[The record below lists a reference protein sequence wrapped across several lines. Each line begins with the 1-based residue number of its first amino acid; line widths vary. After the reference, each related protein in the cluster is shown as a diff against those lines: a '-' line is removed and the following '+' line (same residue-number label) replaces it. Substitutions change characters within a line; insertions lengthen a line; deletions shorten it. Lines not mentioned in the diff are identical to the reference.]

1 MARYIVRRL
10 LLIIPTLFVISV
22 VIFAMIRIAPGDPAV
37 VYLSRGGPTEI
48 DAEELA
54 DFREKHG
61 LNRPLVTQYGS
72 WLWGLARFEG
82 GISLWSNKPVFEEIS
97 TALPATVELAILST
111 LIALVIAVP
120 AGLISAI
127 KRDSTWDYGFRAF
140 GLSGLAMPDFFTGSM
155 LLLILVIFFQ
165 WIPPLE
171 YHGFF
176 EDPIANL
183 GQMIWPALILGHIQ
197 AALISRMIRS
207 TTLEVLQQDYVRTA
221 TAKGLRNSVVYL
233 RHAFRNALLPV
244 VTVAGV
250 QFGQVLGGAVIVENI
265 FAIPGIGFKLLDAVQ
280 HRDFVLLQTIVV
292 LFALAIMLVNLLVDL
307 FYGLLD
313 PRIRIS

>member
-37 VYLSRGGPTEI
+37 VYLARGEPTKI
-48 DAEELA
+48 DEVELA

-72 WLWGLARFEG
+72 WVWGLARFEG
-82 GISLWSNKPVFEEIS
+82 GLSLWSNRPVFIEIS
-97 TALPATVELAILST
+97 TALPATIELAVIST

-127 KRDSTWDYGFRAF
+127 RRDSAWDYGFRAF
-140 GLSGLAMPDFFTGSM
+140 GITGLAMPDFFTGSM
-155 LLLILVIFFQ
+155 LILILVIFFQ

-176 EDPIANL
+176 EDPLANL

-197 AALISRMIRS
+197 AALLSRMIRS

-221 TAKGLRNSVVYL
+221 KAKGLRNSAVYL

-265 FAIPGIGFKLLDAVQ
+265 FAIPGIGFKLLEAVQ
-280 HRDFVLLQTIVV
+280 HRDYVMLQTIVV
-292 LFALAIMLVNLLVDL
+292 LFALAILLVNLIVDL
-307 FYGLLD
+307 LYGLLD

>member
-37 VYLSRGGPTEI
+37 VYLSRGEPTKI
-48 DAEELA
+48 DEVELA

-82 GISLWSNKPVFEEIS
+82 GLSLWSNRPVFTEIS
-97 TALPATVELAILST
+97 TALPATTELAVIST

-127 KRDSTWDYGFRAF
+127 RRDSAWDYGFRAF
-140 GLSGLAMPDFFTGSM
+140 GITGLAMPDFFTGSM
-155 LLLILVIFFQ
+155 LILILVIFFQ

-176 EDPIANL
+176 EDPLANL

-197 AALISRMIRS
+197 AALLSRMIRS

-221 TAKGLRNSVVYL
+221 KAKGLRNSAVYL

-265 FAIPGIGFKLLDAVQ
+265 FAIPGIGFKLLEAVQ
-280 HRDFVLLQTIVV
+280 HRDYVMLQTIVV
-292 LFALAIMLVNLLVDL
+292 LFALAILLVNLIVDL
-307 FYGLLD
+307 LYGLLD

>member
-37 VYLSRGGPTEI
+37 VYLSRGEPTKI
-48 DAEELA
+48 DEVELA

-72 WLWGLARFEG
+72 WLWGFARFEG
-82 GISLWSNKPVFEEIS
+82 GLSLWSNRPVFTEIS
-97 TALPATVELAILST
+97 TALPATTELAVIST

-127 KRDSTWDYGFRAF
+127 RRDSAWDYGFRAF
-140 GLSGLAMPDFFTGSM
+140 GITGLAMPDFFTGSM
-155 LLLILVIFFQ
+155 LILILVIFFQ

-176 EDPIANL
+176 EDPLANL

-197 AALISRMIRS
+197 AALLSRMIRS

-221 TAKGLRNSVVYL
+221 KAKGLRNSAVYL

-265 FAIPGIGFKLLDAVQ
+265 FAIPGIGFKLLEAVQ
-280 HRDFVLLQTIVV
+280 HRDYVMLQTIVV
-292 LFALAIMLVNLLVDL
+292 LFALAILLVNLIVDL
-307 FYGLLD
+307 LYGLLD

>member
-1 MARYIVRRL
+1 MSRYVIRRL

-37 VYLSRGGPTEI
+37 VYLSRGGPTAI
-48 DAEELA
+48 DPVELA
-54 DFREKHG
+54 EFREEHG
-61 LNRPLVTQYGS
+61 LNRPLVAQYGS

-82 GISLWSNKPVFEEIS
+82 GISLWSSKPVFEEIS
-97 TALPATVELAILST
+97 TALPATVELAIIST

-127 KRDSTWDYGFRAF
+127 RRDSTWDYGFRAF
-140 GLSGLAMPDFFTGSM
+140 GLTGLAMPDFFTGSM

-307 FYGLLD
+307 LYGLLD
-313 PRIRIS
+313 PRIRYS

>member
-37 VYLSRGGPTEI
+37 VYLSRGEPTKI
-48 DAEELA
+48 DEVELA

-72 WLWGLARFEG
+72 WVWGLARFEG
-82 GISLWSNKPVFEEIS
+82 GLSLWSNRPVFTEIS
-97 TALPATVELAILST
+97 TALPATIELAVIST

-127 KRDSTWDYGFRAF
+127 RRDSAWDYGFRAF
-140 GLSGLAMPDFFTGSM
+140 GITGLAMPDFFTGSM
-155 LLLILVIFFQ
+155 LILILVIFFQ

-176 EDPIANL
+176 EDPLANL

-197 AALISRMIRS
+197 AALLSRMIRS

-221 TAKGLRNSVVYL
+221 KAKGLRNSAVYL

-265 FAIPGIGFKLLDAVQ
+265 FAIPGIGFKLLEAVQ
-280 HRDFVLLQTIVV
+280 HRDYVMLQTIVV
-292 LFALAIMLVNLLVDL
+292 LFALAILLVNLVVDL